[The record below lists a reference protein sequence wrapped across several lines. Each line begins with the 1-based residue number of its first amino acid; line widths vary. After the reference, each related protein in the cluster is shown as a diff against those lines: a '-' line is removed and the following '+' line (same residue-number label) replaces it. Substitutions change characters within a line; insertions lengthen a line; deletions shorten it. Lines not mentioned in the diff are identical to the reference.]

1 MGYVPG
7 TATQKRAR
15 RANRQRYARV
25 PEIWTPAHVRAN
37 NDLSEFYEKPPQ
49 EMSRYELEELEK
61 IMREIEEGGD
71 EEEIDEGEI
80 KEEYDADG
88 NLIDKLA

>member
-1 MGYVPG
+1 
-7 TATQKRAR
+7 
-15 RANRQRYARV
+15 
-25 PEIWTPAHVRAN
+25 
-37 NDLSEFYEKPPQ
+37 
-49 EMSRYELEELEK
+49 MSRYELEELEK